1 MAKPDFPVD
10 ILIREVHAAGV
21 GGMTIDHKDLSVIT
35 VILARRDRRADRI
48 EDPAADSLCL
58 QLLRIVV
65 GQVGKGVH
73 AIIEDSYLY
82 ALFRLLLKDLQD
94 RIPQDPF

>member
-10 ILIREVHAAGV
+10 ILIREVHAACV
-21 GGMTIDHKDLSVIT
+21 GGMAIDHEDLSVIT
-35 VILARRDRRADRI
+35 VILACRDRRADRI